1 LKKSRYFAIQ
11 LNESTD
17 MTNCAILCFVC
28 YMEKED
34 FKEELLLT
42 FPGRRPAT
50 ESDLLKNTVVRKKTA
65 KTVSECAQMGL
76 QA

>member
-1 LKKSRYFAIQ
+1 
-11 LNESTD
+11 
-17 MTNCAILCFVC
+17 
-28 YMEKED
+28 MEKED

-76 QA
+76 QAWLIIA